1 MALSQLELSLIAS
14 CPVSRSIKEQLLTQ
28 DSLLSDFSKD
38 FCEHFHFPYEKMK
51 SVFSPSF
58 ISKTESTLTQQS
70 IMVCSPHSQ
79 NYPSSLSQLSPQP
92 LIIFMRGDLSA
103 QPLISVVGSRNIT
116 SYGRQVLHSFIPHLV
131 EAGCGVVSGLAF
143 GIDALSHELALSHNG
158 YTAAILPSGIDNAT
172 IYPHSHFSLANRIL
186 DNGGLLLSPFP
197 LFHTPRKHDFLDR
210 NQLIAA
216 FSSFTLIIEAS
227 LRSGSLSTA
236 AHAQKLG
243 KPLGAIPGRITDLQ
257 SHGCLSL
264 IADGALPIYTVSQL
278 LTHLSLTGMSTPETS
293 KDPLIQHL
301 QANPVTLEELA
312 ILTQFPIPQ
321 LLENLTM
328 LELAHKVSLLPD
340 GKYTAVR

>member
-14 CPVSRSIKEQLLTQ
+14 CPVSNSIKEQLLTH
-28 DSLLSDFSKD
+28 DTLLSDFSKD
-38 FCEHFHFPYEKMK
+38 FCEHFHFPYEKLK
-51 SVFSPSF
+51 SFFSSSF
-58 ISKTESTLTQQS
+58 VSKTESILIQES
-70 IMVCSPHSQ
+70 ITVCSRYSS
-79 NYPSSLSQLSPQP
+79 NYPSSLSSLYNPP
-92 LIIFMRGDLSA
+92 LIIFMRGNLSV
-103 QPLISVVGSRNIT
+103 QPLISVVGSRNMT
-116 SYGRQVLHSFIPHLV
+116 SYGRQVLHSFIPPLV
-131 EAGCGVVSGLAF
+131 EAGCGIVSGLAF
-143 GIDALSHELALSHNG
+143 GVDALSHELALHHNG
-158 YTAAILPSGIDNAT
+158 YTTAILPSGIDNT
-172 IYPHSHFSLANRIL
+172 TLYPHSHFPLANRIL
-186 DNGGLLLSPFP
+186 EHGGLLLSSYP
-197 LFHTPRKHDFLDR
+197 LFHSPRKHDFLDR

-243 KPLGAIPGRITDLQ
+243 KPLGAIPGRITDLK

-264 IADGALPIYTVSQL
+264 IAQGVLPIYTISQL
-278 LTHLSLTGMSTPETS
+278 LTHLSLTGISTSETS
-293 KDPLIQHL
+293 KDPIIQHL
-301 QANPVTLEELA
+301 NTNPLTLEELA